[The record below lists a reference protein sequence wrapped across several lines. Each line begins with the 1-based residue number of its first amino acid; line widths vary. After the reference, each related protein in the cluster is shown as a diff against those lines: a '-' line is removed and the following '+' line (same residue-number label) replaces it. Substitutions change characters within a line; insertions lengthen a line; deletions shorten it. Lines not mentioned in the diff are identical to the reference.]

1 MQLLLILMSLCPLP
15 LPSLLGIDLELK
27 EMLDEVVKLLSLPL
41 FLLRVM
47 KLNVLWL
54 VILVVSTCVC
64 PSVPDPFKH
73 RMKRVGIAGF
83 PQVSVLLGSI
93 SSLLGPTR
101 LFYYIPFPFLGEP
114 VPLPESWNGDVSS

>member
-1 MQLLLILMSLCPLP
+1 
-15 LPSLLGIDLELK
+15 
-27 EMLDEVVKLLSLPL
+27 
-41 FLLRVM
+41 M

-83 PQVSVLLGSI
+83 QLVSVLLGSI
-93 SSLLGPTR
+93 SSLLGPTH
-101 LFYYIPFPFLGEP
+101 LFYYIPFPFPFLGEP
-114 VPLPESWNGDVSS
+114 VPLPESRNGDVSS

>member
-1 MQLLLILMSLCPLP
+1 MHLGPLSLEIALSARLP
-15 LPSLLGIDLELK
+15 LSA
-27 EMLDEVVKLLSLPL
+27 
-41 FLLRVM
+41 FNHTRVM

-83 PQVSVLLGSI
+83 QLVSVLLGSI
-93 SSLLGPTR
+93 SSLL
-101 LFYYIPFPFLGEP
+101 
-114 VPLPESWNGDVSS
+114 V